1 MTSISE
7 HIPGHPLERIPE
19 HIGERFEEYDA
30 ARKRRDPAYDGVF
43 FVGVFTT
50 HIYCRPVCPAR
61 MPLTKNVQ
69 FFETA
74 PAAEAAGL
82 RPCLRCRPET
92 APFSPAWEGS
102 KSTVNRAL
110 KLIKEGAL
118 DEGSVVQLADRLGI
132 GSRHLTRLFQKH
144 FGASPLQAAQTY
156 RIQRAKRLLND
167 TELSMTEIAFASG
180 FGSLRRFNAV
190 FSELYGRPPSS
201 IRR

>member
-1 MTSISE
+1 MIIE
-7 HIPGHPLERIPE
+7 IDH
-19 HIGERFEEYDA
+19 FDEYNA
-30 ARKRRDPAYDGVF
+30 ARLRRDPTYDGVF

-50 HIYCRPVCPAR
+50 GIYCRPVCPAR
-61 MPLTKNVQ
+61 LPMTKNVQ

-110 KLIKEGAL
+110 KLIKDGAL
-118 DEGSVVQLADRLGI
+118 DEGSVEELSDRLGV
-132 GSRHLTRLFQKH
+132 GARQLARLFKKH
-144 FGASPLQAAQTY
+144 FGASPSQAAQTY
-156 RIQRAKRLLND
+156 RVQRAKRLLND
-167 TELSMTEIAFASG
+167 SNMSMTEIAFAAG

-190 FSELYGRPPSS
+190 FSALYGRPPTS
-201 IRR
+201 IRKK

>member
-1 MTSISE
+1 MLNFDE
-7 HIPGHPLERIPE
+7 CNE
-19 HIGERFEEYDA
+19 
-30 ARKRRDPAYDGVF
+30 ARLIRDPAYDGVF

-50 HIYCRPVCPAR
+50 QIYCRPVCPAR
-61 MPLTKNVQ
+61 LPLTKNVK

-74 PAAEAAGL
+74 PAAEVAGL

-110 KLIKEGAL
+110 KLINDGAL
-118 DEGSVVQLADRLGI
+118 DEGSVIELADRLGI
-132 GSRHLTRLFQKH
+132 GSRHLTRLFSKH

-167 TELSMTEIAFASG
+167 TELSMTEIAFTAG

-190 FSELYGRPPSS
+190 FSKLYGRPPSA

>member
-1 MTSISE
+1 MLNFDE
-7 HIPGHPLERIPE
+7 CNK
-19 HIGERFEEYDA
+19 
-30 ARKRRDPAYDGVF
+30 ARLIRDPAYDGVF

-61 MPLTKNVQ
+61 LPLTKNVQ

-92 APFSPAWEGS
+92 APFCPAWEGS
-102 KSTVNRAL
+102 KSTVKRAL
-110 KLIKEGAL
+110 RLIKDGAL
-118 DEGSVVQLADRLGI
+118 DEGSVIELADKLGI
-132 GSRHLTRLFQKH
+132 GSRHLARLFKVH

-156 RIQRAKRLLND
+156 RIQRAKRLLDD
-167 TELSMTEIAFASG
+167 TKMSMAEIAFASG